1 MRTLERVV
9 ALFNL
14 VLACVAG
21 VGLVVMM
28 FTTVGDMVLRSL
40 GHPLAGSYEVIGWL
54 AAVCTALA
62 LGYTQEHQGHV
73 SIDLLVTRLG
83 KRSQALAQGVV
94 DLLGTGLFTVAAWR
108 VFRYA
113 GTLQEAGSLSE
124 TLHVIVYPW
133 VYVVA
138 LGCAGLALALLTD
151 LLRSAVRVFRG
162 PDAAA

>member
-14 VLACVAG
+14 ALAVVAG

-28 FTTVGDMVLRSL
+28 IATVGDMVLRSF
-40 GHPLAGSYEVIGWL
+40 GHPLAGGYEVIGWL

-62 LGYTQEHQGHV
+62 LGYTQHHQGHV
-73 SIDLLVTRLG
+73 SIDLLVVRLSE
-83 KRSQALAQGVV
+83 RPRAFIQAFV
-94 DLLGTGLFTVAAWR
+94 DLLATGLFGVAAWR
-108 VFRYA
+108 VFKYA
-113 GTLQEAGSLSE
+113 GTLREAGSLSE
-124 TLHVIVYPW
+124 TLRVIVYPW

-151 LLRSAVRVFRG
+151 FRKSLHRALRG
-162 PDAAA
+162 PGEVT